1 MGALSSPGGADL
13 TINPT
18 TETVR
23 DLDLAQALGYGRP
36 DSIRVLIKKKLP
48 MLEQF
53 GSLHRSDAVIT
64 AGKGAKR
71 EVTEFHLNRKQAIHL
86 TTQAGTP
93 KARAMTVL
101 VVEVFDKFLDGKVQP
116 VDRETAL
123 ELEKLILRLRD
134 TAAELE

>member
-36 DSIRVLIKKKLP
+36 DNIRNLIKKKLL
-48 MLEQF
+48 MLRAF
-53 GSLHRSDAVIT
+53 GDVAAERSNIAMPRGGT
-64 AGKGAKR
+64 K
-71 EVTEFHLNRKQAIHL
+71 EVTEFHLNRKQAIYL

-116 VDRETAL
+116 VDRQTAL
-123 ELEKLILRLRD
+123 ELEKLTLRLRD